1 MPDLRI
7 QIVSYSQG
15 LMPIQ
20 RIRQKVFQEEQGVS
34 AELEFDGKDET
45 AQHLLAYLDKIA
57 VGTLRIRRLDSE
69 SAKIERL
76 AVLPEARGKGIGKAL
91 MKQALREIE
100 EQGFHQAVLNAQ
112 VYIQS
117 LYETLGFEVVGDRFQ
132 EAGILHV
139 KMVKTLVRNKE

>member
-112 VYIQS
+112 VYIQP